1 MKMKTSALLRLG
13 FLAAALLAGTGA
25 ARAAEDLGAVRSR
38 MEKRIGSVNA
48 LKDRGEAGENNRG
61 LLEGRG
67 ALGGADQQVVND
79 ENSDRRK
86 VYAALGA
93 QTGASADEVG
103 RKRAAQLADLARPG
117 HWVQTAGGEWRRK

>member
-1 MKMKTSALLRLG
+1 MKTSVLLRLG
-13 FLAAALLAGTGA
+13 LLAASLFTGAVA
-25 ARAAEDLGAVRSR
+25 ARAADDLGAVRSR
-38 MEKRIGSVNA
+38 MEKRIGSINA
-48 LKDRGEAGENNRG
+48 LKDRGAVGENNRG

-79 ENSDRRK
+79 ENADRRK
-86 VYAALGA
+86 VYGALAA
-93 QTGASADEVG
+93 QTGASSDEVG

>member
-1 MKMKTSALLRLG
+1 MKKTFVLLRFG
-13 FLAAALLAGTGA
+13 FLATSLFTGA
-25 ARAAEDLGAVRSR
+25 AVMRGAEDLGAVRSR
-38 MEKRIGSVNA
+38 MEQRIGPVNA
-48 LKDRGEAGENNRG
+48 LKDRGAVGENNRG

-79 ENSDRRK
+79 ENADRRK
-86 VYAALGA
+86 VYAALAA

-117 HWVQTAGGEWRRK
+117 HWLQTAGGEWRRK

>member
-1 MKMKTSALLRLG
+1 MKISVLLRLG
-13 FLAAALLAGTGA
+13 FLITSLLAGTVA
-25 ARAAEDLGAVRSR
+25 TRAAEDLGAVRSR
-38 MEKRIGSVNA
+38 MEKRIGSINA
-48 LKDRGEAGENNRG
+48 LKDRGAVGENNRG

-86 VYAALGA
+86 VYAALAA
-93 QTGASADEVG
+93 QTGAGADEVG

>member
-1 MKMKTSALLRLG
+1 MKISVLLRLG
-13 FLAAALLAGTGA
+13 ILATWLFAGA
-25 ARAAEDLGAVRSR
+25 VVARAAEDLGAVRSR
-38 MEKRIGSVNA
+38 MEKRIGSINA
-48 LKDRGEAGENNRG
+48 LKDRGAIGENNRG

-86 VYAALGA
+86 VYAALAA

-103 RKRAAQLADLARPG
+103 RKRAAQLADLARAG
-117 HWVQTAGGEWRRK
+117 HWVQTAGGEWRQK

>member
-1 MKMKTSALLRLG
+1 MKKTFVLLRFG
-13 FLAAALLAGTGA
+13 LLATSLFTGA
-25 ARAAEDLGAVRSR
+25 AVMRAAEDLGAVRSR
-38 MEKRIGSVNA
+38 MEQRIGPVNV
-48 LKDRGEAGENNRG
+48 LKDRGAVGENNRG

-79 ENSDRRK
+79 ENADRRK
-86 VYAALGA
+86 VYAALAA

-103 RKRAAQLADLARPG
+103 RKRAAQLAELARSG

>member
-1 MKMKTSALLRLG
+1 MKISVLLRLG
-13 FLAAALLAGTGA
+13 LLITSLFAGAVAT
-25 ARAAEDLGAVRSR
+25 RAAEDLGAVRSR
-38 MEKRIGSVNA
+38 MEKRISSINA
-48 LKDRGEAGENNRG
+48 LKDRGAIGENNRG

-86 VYAALGA
+86 VYAALAA

-103 RKRAAQLADLARPG
+103 RKRAAQLADLARAG

>member
-1 MKMKTSALLRLG
+1 MKTFALLRVGLI
-13 FLAAALLAGTGA
+13 AASLFAGAVA
-25 ARAAEDLGAVRSR
+25 ARAADDLGAVRSR
-38 MEKRIGSVNA
+38 MEKRIGSVNS
-48 LKDRGEAGENNRG
+48 LKDRGAVGENNRG

>member
-1 MKMKTSALLRLG
+1 MNISVLLRLG
-13 FLAAALLAGTGA
+13 FLITSLLAGTVA
-25 ARAAEDLGAVRSR
+25 TRAAEDLGAVRSR
-38 MEKRIGSVNA
+38 MEKRIGSINA
-48 LKDRGEAGENNRG
+48 LKDRGAVGENNRG

-86 VYAALGA
+86 VYAALAA